1 MTEYL
6 LEGPLSRARGVIGRI
21 LDHPVRWLAAASEPR
36 LELLASHQFVC
47 SPAFN
52 LEWLKQADHMDA
64 PVFVELPFTV
74 GGGSR
79 FIPSATMFEVA
90 DRAQYTAMAF
100 AGLALSAIMAW
111 TLHTRLP

>member
-1 MTEYL
+1 
-6 LEGPLSRARGVIGRI
+6 
-21 LDHPVRWLAAASEPR
+21 
-36 LELLASHQFVC
+36 
-47 SPAFN
+47 
-52 LEWLKQADHMDA
+52 
-64 PVFVELPFTV
+64 VFVELPFAV

>member
-1 MTEYL
+1 MLDYEYTEVIDNLRNGGETPPTWLRTGVYL
-6 LEGPLSRARGVIGRI
+6 SLIGAVYMWGVMHGIQIG
-21 LDHPVRWLAAASEPR
+21 AAA
-36 LELLASHQFVC
+36 
-47 SPAFN
+47 
-52 LEWLKQADHMDA
+52 QAMGSIMVP

-100 AGLALSAIMAW
+100 AGLALSAIIAW

>member
-1 MTEYL
+1 MLDYEYTEVIDNLRNGGETPPTWLRTGVYL
-6 LEGPLSRARGVIGRI
+6 SLIGAVYMWGVMHGIQIG
-21 LDHPVRWLAAASEPR
+21 AAA
-36 LELLASHQFVC
+36 
-47 SPAFN
+47 
-52 LEWLKQADHMDA
+52 QAMGTINVP
-64 PVFVELPFTV
+64 PVFIELPFAV

>member
-1 MTEYL
+1 VYMW
-6 LEGPLSRARGVIGRI
+6 GVMHGIQIG
-21 LDHPVRWLAAASEPR
+21 AAA
-36 LELLASHQFVC
+36 
-47 SPAFN
+47 
-52 LEWLKQADHMDA
+52 QAMGSIMVP
-64 PVFVELPFTV
+64 PVFVELPFAV